1 MEYLADT
8 VTIIRHFSGAGH
20 IGRQAKSILEGVE
33 KGEHRMFLSTIS
45 LVEILYLSEK
55 KRITINLGESL
66 EMMDESTNY
75 SIVDLTPDIV
85 KLAENIDFLTY
96 LTVSSYL
103 QRNTLARP
111 FLRVTGQSATGILLK
126 PSGVDKWSMNH
137 GKEEKGGQG
146 HTC

>member
-8 VTIIRHFSGAGH
+8 VTIIRHFSGAGR

-33 KGEHRMFLSTIS
+33 NGEHHMFLSTIS

-85 KLAENIDFLTY
+85 KFAENIVFPDIFDRLIISTAQYLGAPLLT
-96 LTVSSYL
+96 SDRAI
-103 QRNTLARP
+103 RNRNLVET
-111 FLRVTGQSATGILLK
+111 I
-126 PSGVDKWSMNH
+126 WS
-137 GKEEKGGQG
+137 
-146 HTC
+146 

>member
-33 KGEHRMFLSTIS
+33 KGEHHMFLSTIS

-66 EMMDESTNY
+66 EMMDESMNY
-75 SIVDLTPDIV
+75 SIVDLTPDIPSKINHPYRCLV
-85 KLAENIDFLTY
+85 DLT
-96 LTVSSYL
+96 SSL
-103 QRNTLARP
+103 SFSKTFPISLFFICIQ
-111 FLRVTGQSATGILLK
+111 
-126 PSGVDKWSMNH
+126 
-137 GKEEKGGQG
+137 
-146 HTC
+146 

>member
-8 VTIIRHFSGAGH
+8 VTIIRHFSGAGR
-20 IGRQAKSILEGVE
+20 IGRRAKSILEGVE
-33 KGEHRMFLSTIS
+33 NGEHHMFLSTIS

-85 KLAENIDFLTY
+85 KFAENIVFPDIFDRLIISTAQYLGAPLLT
-96 LTVSSYL
+96 SDRAI
-103 QRNTLARP
+103 RNRDLVET
-111 FLRVTGQSATGILLK
+111 I
-126 PSGVDKWSMNH
+126 WS
-137 GKEEKGGQG
+137 
-146 HTC
+146 

>member
-8 VTIIRHFSGAGH
+8 VTIIRHFSGAGR

-33 KGEHRMFLSTIS
+33 RGEHHMFLSTIS
-45 LVEILYLSEK
+45 LVEILYLSER

-85 KLAENIDFLTY
+85 KHAENIDFPDIFDHLIISTAQYLGSPLLT
-96 LTVSSYL
+96 SDRAI
-103 QRNTLARP
+103 RNRDLVET
-111 FLRVTGQSATGILLK
+111 I
-126 PSGVDKWSMNH
+126 WS
-137 GKEEKGGQG
+137 
-146 HTC
+146 

>member
-85 KLAENIDFLTY
+85 KFAENIVFPDIFDRLIISTAQYLGAPLLT
-96 LTVSSYL
+96 SDRAI
-103 QRNTLARP
+103 RNRDLVET
-111 FLRVTGQSATGILLK
+111 I
-126 PSGVDKWSMNH
+126 WS
-137 GKEEKGGQG
+137 
-146 HTC
+146 

>member
-8 VTIIRHFSGAGH
+8 VTIIRHFSGAGR
-20 IGRQAKSILEGVE
+20 IGHQAKSILEGVE
-33 KGEHRMFLSTIS
+33 NGEHHMFLSTIS

-85 KLAENIDFLTY
+85 KFAENIVFPDIFDRLIISTAQYLGAPLLT
-96 LTVSSYL
+96 SDRAI
-103 QRNTLARP
+103 RNRDLVET
-111 FLRVTGQSATGILLK
+111 I
-126 PSGVDKWSMNH
+126 WS
-137 GKEEKGGQG
+137 
-146 HTC
+146 